1 MAEVRRHT
9 NEYVFH
15 HPHSVLYTAT
25 PMAKILLKVTNVVR
39 SENLALFTVTSIHC
53 IRKSTKNK
61 LRNWMKSKMES
72 NIKFKVQTG
81 QNTEKSS

>member
-39 SENLALFTVTSIHC
+39 SENLAVYGNQHSLHP
-53 IRKSTKNK
+53 KKYK
-61 LRNWMKSKMES
+61 K
-72 NIKFKVQTG
+72 
-81 QNTEKSS
+81 